1 MMMLKNADFFPPE
14 EIDTTLEIA
23 PFANMMNESL

>member
-1 MMMLKNADFFPPE
+1 MMMLKNADFHPPA

-23 PFANMMNESL
+23 PVSNMMNESL